1 MSTDAPGLPE
11 FPGERPSGSE
21 GQPTSSGPGGS
32 TPPGD
37 AEQLPAVS
45 GYEILGVIGS
55 GGQGVVYRARHI
67 GLDRIVALKILR
79 DSQESGPEQ
88 GARFRREARVIAR
101 LDHPNIVRIYGFDE
115 SAGRLFLSMEYL
127 GGGSLKDR
135 LGRQGLFAAQEAV
148 ELLLALVPAVEHAH
162 QKGVVHRDLKPA
174 NVLFTAEGDARI
186 VDFGVA
192 KIFDDSAGQHTRT
205 GAILGSPS
213 YMAPEQAAGKIS
225 QVGPATDI
233 YALGAILYEILTGRP
248 PFSGESWLD
257 TLDRVR
263 FQPVVP
269 PSRWRAD
276 VPDNLERICI
286 KCLDKVPER
295 RYPNAAAFAA
305 ALQQFISSAPAD
317 GPSQPRSSN
326 PELAARSAQETVV
339 SEGYRLLRRIHAGA
353 LGEIWSATAPGGITV
368 AVKIYYQPVE
378 QDQHR
383 KRALDLIKNLNHP
396 YLLKTHAYW
405 VNDGRMHVAMELAD
419 SSLRKRLKRF
429 RRQRQGGIPPAALLV
444 YLKETAEAL
453 DYLHDQGL
461 IHCNVTPDSILLL
474 KEHVKVGDFSL
485 VCDGEGS
492 SWGAPVYMAPEQY
505 RDVVTPHSDQYS
517 LAITYVELR
526 RDRRPFPART
536 TLVDAMMDAVEG
548 SPDLGDLSKPEKAVL
563 LKALAKEPAQRY
575 PNCRDFAA
583 ALTTAVPK
591 A

>member
-1 MSTDAPGLPE
+1 MSTDAPGVPE
-11 FPGERPSGSE
+11 FPG
-21 GQPTSSGPGGS
+21 GQPTSSGPPGA
-32 TPPGD
+32 TPPAD

-55 GGQGVVYRARHI
+55 GGQGVVYQARHI

-135 LGRQGLFAAQEAV
+135 LGRQGPFSAKDAV

-162 QKGVVHRDLKPA
+162 QKGVVHRDLKPG

-213 YMAPEQAAGKIS
+213 YMAPEQAAGKTS

-233 YALGAILYEILTGRP
+233 YALGAILYEMLTGRP

-263 FQPVVP
+263 FQPVAP
-269 PSRWRAD
+269 LSRWRAD
-276 VPDNLERICI
+276 VPGNLERICL
-286 KCLDKVPER
+286 KCLEKAPEQ
-295 RYPNAAAFAA
+295 RYPNAAALAA
-305 ALQQFISSAPAD
+305 ALQQFVSAAPVD
-317 GPSQPRSSN
+317 DSPQPRRSR
-326 PELAARSAQETVV
+326 PELAALSAQETVV
-339 SEGYRLLRRIHAGA
+339 SEGYRLLRPIHAGA
-353 LGEIWSATAPGGITV
+353 LGEIWSAAAPGGITV

-378 QDQHR
+378 QDQHH
-383 KRALDLIKNLNHP
+383 KRALDLVKNLNHP

-405 VNDGRMHVAMELAD
+405 VNDGRLHVAMELAD

-429 RRQRQGGIPPAALLV
+429 RRQRQAGIPPAALLT

-461 IHCNVTPDSILLL
+461 IHCNITPDSILLL
-474 KEHVKVGDFSL
+474 KGHVKVGDFSL
-485 VCDGEGS
+485 VCDGAESNRASG
-492 SWGAPVYMAPEQY
+492 GALVYMSPEQY

-536 TLVDAMMDAVEG
+536 TVVDAMMDAVEG
-548 SPDLGDLSKPEKAVL
+548 SPDLGDLGKAEKAVL
-563 LKALAKEPAQRY
+563 LKALAKDAAQRF
-575 PNCRDFAA
+575 PSCRDFAA
-583 ALTTAVPK
+583 ALATAVPR